1 MIITKKQ
8 KLPKG
13 YKYIYSLKEFK
24 SIFKDYIY
32 RFGKITY
39 ESISHTEIKPGK
51 SIKHFGRVS
60 RGRINDEW
68 KFDIALSGIRESSFI
83 SDENYC
89 DLQKK
94 VKSKIIKWIAD
105 TNKLIIVPPKYTK
118 HLMLQFS
125 CRNEKLEFHYYE
137 TS

>member
-13 YKYIYSLKEFK
+13 FKYIYSLKEFK
-24 SIFKDYIY
+24 SIFKYYIY

-39 ESISHTEIKPGK
+39 ESISHTETKPGK

-68 KFDIALSGIRESSFI
+68 KFDITLFGIRESSFV

-94 VKSKIIKWIAD
+94 VKSKIIEWIAD
-105 TNKLIIVPPKYTK
+105 TNKFTIVPPKYTK
-118 HLMLQFS
+118 LLVLQFN
-125 CRNEKLEFHYYE
+125 CKDDKLELRYYE